1 MKEAK
6 DKMKKAGS
14 IIMLLVFVL
23 ILAVV
28 FVTMRPYWSK
38 YWLTK
43 DIEAVAIYGTKKS
56 IKDIKKR
63 LDRVMIEESHG
74 FVSNDF
80 YIQKD
85 KHRDVTIGIEYYDQ
99 ISLFGLVIKEL
110 EIEVEV
116 TAYYK
121 KAMF

>member
-1 MKEAK
+1 
-6 DKMKKAGS
+6 MKKAGS

-56 IKDIKKR
+56 IKDIKKK
-63 LDRVMIEESHG
+63 LDKVMMEESHG